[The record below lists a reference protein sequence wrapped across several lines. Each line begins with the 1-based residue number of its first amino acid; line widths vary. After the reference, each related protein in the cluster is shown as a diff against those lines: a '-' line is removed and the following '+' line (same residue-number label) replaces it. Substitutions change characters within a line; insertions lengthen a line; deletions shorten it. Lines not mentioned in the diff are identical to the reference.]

1 MLVVYI
7 VSVLDYTLVHSL
19 VCTQLCTVYTV
30 TGLFFFFEGK
40 KCELVDSV
48 SYIDDRATMGL
59 VNSSLHEQKTAV
71 VDRLRKLSVG
81 TLNVYGE

>member
-7 VSVLDYTLVHSL
+7 VSVLDYTLVL
-19 VCTQLCTVYTV
+19 PCIVFC
-30 TGLFFFFEGK
+30 FFFVFVFEGE
-40 KCELVDSV
+40 KCELVDTV